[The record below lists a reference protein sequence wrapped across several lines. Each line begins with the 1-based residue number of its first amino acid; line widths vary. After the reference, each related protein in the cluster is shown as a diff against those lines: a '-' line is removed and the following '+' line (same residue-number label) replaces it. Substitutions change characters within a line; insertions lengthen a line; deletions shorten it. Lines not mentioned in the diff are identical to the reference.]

1 MSYCR
6 FQMKYPILSASHRTE
21 IGAELLNDR
30 WVSITSGSE
39 DHLFKHILKTQYE
52 EILLQCEDYWFE
64 LDKLLESINAT
75 IKSVEELSPS
85 INAATTM
92 TDNSFCI
99 KDHLT
104 ALNLWCIE
112 HLYGD
117 LGLDVMEVLQKN
129 APLALPAILNRLRQ
143 KHEEWGRPPF
153 SLYMAASPSL
163 PVDLAEPV
171 PPERR
176 EKPGVFLQR
185 NKRKGTVGDE
195 IEDVRRSMEGVLTNN
210 DLESKV
216 DSDTMKVSYVAGS
229 EDFMFRT
236 RKRRKA
242 LYHKSLCSGASNGS
256 HKLKRKLM
264 FS

>member
-104 ALNLWCIE
+104 GNI
-112 HLYGD
+112 
-117 LGLDVMEVLQKN
+117 
-129 APLALPAILNRLRQ
+129 I
-143 KHEEWGRPPF
+143 
-153 SLYMAASPSL
+153 
-163 PVDLAEPV
+163 

-185 NKRKGTVGDE
+185 NKTKGTVGDE
-195 IEDVRRSMEGVLTNN
+195 IEDIRISMEGLLINN
-210 DLESKV
+210 GLESKV
-216 DSDTMKVSYVAGS
+216 DCDTMKVPSVRNLSVSYIAGS

-236 RKRRKA
+236 RRRRKA
-242 LYHKSLCSGASNGS
+242 MYHKSLCSGASNGS

>member
-1 MSYCR
+1 ML
-6 FQMKYPILSASHRTE
+6 KASHRTE
-21 IGAELLNDR
+21 IGAEVLNDLS
-30 WVSITSGSE
+30 VSISSGSE
-39 DHLFKHILKTQYE
+39 DHLFKHIIKTQYE

-99 KDHLT
+99 KDHMT
-104 ALNLWCIE
+104 
-112 HLYGD
+112 
-117 LGLDVMEVLQKN
+117 
-129 APLALPAILNRLRQ
+129 
-143 KHEEWGRPPF
+143 
-153 SLYMAASPSL
+153 
-163 PVDLAEPV
+163 V
-171 PPERR
+171 PPEKR

-185 NKRKGTVGDE
+185 NKTKGTVGDE
-195 IEDVRRSMEGVLTNN
+195 IEDVLRSMEGVLTNN

-236 RKRRKA
+236 RRRRKA

>member
-1 MSYCR
+1 MNFLHDAMFAEYVHYNHLGRDYILRHDGGVSPKINARSMS
-6 FQMKYPILSASHRTE
+6 
-21 IGAELLNDR
+21 AE
-30 WVSITSGSE
+30 SS
-39 DHLFKHILKTQYE
+39 
-52 EILLQCEDYWFE
+52 DYDTRFE

-85 INAATTM
+85 INAATSM

-99 KDHLT
+99 EDHLT
-104 ALNLWCIE
+104 ALNVWCIK
-112 HLYGD
+112 HSYGD
-117 LGLDVMEVLQKN
+117 HGLDVMDVLQKN
-129 APLALPAILNRLRQ
+129 APLALPVILILLRL

-185 NKRKGTVGDE
+185 NKTKGTVGDE
-195 IEDVRRSMEGVLTNN
+195 IEDMRKSMEGLLINN
-210 DLESKV
+210 GLESKV
-216 DSDTMKVSYVAGS
+216 DRDTMEVSYIAGS

-236 RKRRKA
+236 RRRRKA